1 MKEDKIF
8 LEIARQYFNDKVLYE
23 DTIEYQRLLEKVA
36 EGREN
41 VTLQKKLSE
50 LISSIISSSEFII
63 EDVTRFGG
71 LDRSY
76 VFRIENLSLSTKER
90 ICDTIICVSFLA
102 PYYCIYQRETIISY
116 DENGEIGLHSYNLNL
131 DEFSFV
137 SSDSLIEI
145 RKLLDNMEYTEVKG
159 DQIIMPLPYFYTVGI
174 PHEEFT
180 LFTALF
186 KNLMEV

>member
-76 VFRIENLSLSTKER
+76 VYRIENLSLSTKER

-102 PYYCIYQRETIISY
+102 PYYCIYQRETIIYY
-116 DENGEIGLHSYNLNL
+116 DKNGERGHQSYNLNL

>member
-1 MKEDKIF
+1 MKEEKIF

-36 EGREN
+36 EGRKN
-41 VTLQKKLSE
+41 VTLQKKFFES
-50 LISSIISSSEFII
+50 ISSIISSSEYII

-76 VFRIENLSLSTKER
+76 VFTIENLSLSTKER
-90 ICDTIICVSFLA
+90 ICDTIICVSFLV
-102 PYYCIYQRETIISY
+102 PYYCIYQRETIIYY
-116 DENGEIGLHSYNLNL
+116 DKNGERGPQSYNLNL

-137 SSDSLIEI
+137 SSDSLMEI
-145 RKLLDNMEYTEVKG
+145 RKLLDNMGYTEVKG